1 MARESASGEIRSLVK
16 AFAILDC
23 FNAACPQLGV
33 REIARQLKM
42 SSSTVGRLLITLRA
56 AGVLTQDP
64 NTRLYRI
71 GSKVLNWSSV
81 YMHGLNVREKARPRL
96 EELHQ
101 LTQETVN
108 LYILDGTE
116 RVCVER
122 FESAQRVRVIVQ
134 IGERLPLYAGSA
146 GKAILAF
153 APAELIKHI
162 LAKPLKRITDNTIT
176 NRKKLLE
183 DLRLVRKRGYAVSQA
198 ERFTDAMGLAAP
210 IFDATGNV
218 IAAMNVSGPLTRF
231 TQAEVAKYAPKVVEL
246 ASQVSY
252 SLGYTDRH

>member
-108 LYILDGTE
+108 LYILDGIE

-122 FESAQRVRVIVQ
+122 FESSQRVRVIVQ

-153 APAELIKHI
+153 APAELIKHV
-162 LAKPLKRITDNTIT
+162 LEKPLQRITDNTIT

-183 DLRLVRKRGYAVSQA
+183 DLRLIRKRGYAVSRA

-210 IFDATGNV
+210 IFDATGSV
-218 IAAMNVSGPLTRF
+218 IAALNVSGPLTRF

-246 ASQVSY
+246 ASQVSQA
-252 SLGYTDRH
+252 LGYNDRH